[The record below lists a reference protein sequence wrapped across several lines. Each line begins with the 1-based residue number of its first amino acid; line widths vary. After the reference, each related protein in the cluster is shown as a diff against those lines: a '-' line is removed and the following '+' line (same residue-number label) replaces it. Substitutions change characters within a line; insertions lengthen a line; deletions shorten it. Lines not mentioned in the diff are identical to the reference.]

1 MLPTSNLLKLYPII
15 DAVFWGGYFLFL
27 AGFYTYAFLNFIAI
41 KNDSLSIEIFIIQS
55 VITLFKYV

>member
-15 DAVFWGGYFLFL
+15 DAVFWGVLFL
-27 AGFYTYAFLNFIAI
+27 AGFYTSAFLNFIEL